1 MHVYKDKHTKM
12 NISLNLRGRA
22 PSLTLNTLL
31 FDGDGNVIIYVPVT
45 QIMGNF
51 ISLPIEILKFNVK
64 RLLATSKVKYSEDEL
79 VAALKRN
86 ERVAFEF
93 LYDHYSGAL
102 FNIICKTV
110 RDEERAADVLQE
122 SFLKIWKNIASYNP
136 EKGRLF
142 TWILNI
148 ARNGAIDSAR
158 VEGRKPMMDD
168 IENRAVQNEP
178 DVSGALDTTSSE
190 IKSIVNMLRPE
201 RKILIDMAYFQGYTH
216 EEISEELQ
224 IPLGTVKSRIRTALQ
239 ELKQYFA
246 A

>member
-1 MHVYKDKHTKM
+1 MRT
-12 NISLNLRGRA
+12 IQARLGA
-22 PSLTLNTLL
+22 PPMWKAIAVSGTQGTGTIIWNGSAL
-31 FDGDGNVIIYVPVT
+31 FY
-45 QIMGNF
+45 GNF
-51 ISLPIEILKFNVK
+51 ASLPVSNLELKVK
-64 RLLATSKVKYSEDEL
+64 QLLATSKVKYSEEEL
-79 VAALKRN
+79 VLALKRN
-86 ERVAFEF
+86 ERTAFEF

-102 FNIICKTV
+102 FNIISKTL

-142 TWILNI
+142 TWIMNI
-148 ARNGAIDSAR
+148 ARNGAIDAVR
-158 VEGRKPMMDD
+158 VEGRKPAMDD
-168 IENRAVQNEP
+168 IDDRAVLNERDVYEDSQN
-178 DVSGALDTTSSE
+178 SSSE
-190 IKSIVNMLRPE
+190 MKAIINMLRPE

-216 EEISEELQ
+216 EEISEELS

>member
-1 MHVYKDKHTKM
+1 MIH
-12 NISLNLRGRA
+12 S
-22 PSLTLNTLL
+22 PSLLIGAAPPGSG
-31 FDGDGNVIIYVPVT
+31 FFSHDGQRQVIIYLPCN
-45 QIMGNF
+45 QILENF
-51 ISLPIEILKFNVK
+51 ISLPIRNVKLNVK
-64 RLLATSKVKYSEDEL
+64 RLLATSKVKYSEEEL

-86 ERVAFEF
+86 ERAAFEF

-110 RDEERAADVLQE
+110 RDEERAADVMQE

-148 ARNGAIDSAR
+148 ARNGAIDAAR
-158 VEGRKPMMDD
+158 VEGRKPIMDD
-168 IENRAVQNEP
+168 INDRVALNER
-178 DVSGALDTTSSE
+178 DTSDELSTASSE

-216 EEISEELQ
+216 EEISDELK

-239 ELKQYFA
+239 ELKQYFTV
-246 A
+246 

>member
-1 MHVYKDKHTKM
+1 MINSADM
-12 NISLNLRGRA
+12 MIGAPPPGSESILNCGKK
-22 PSLTLNTLL
+22 PI
-31 FDGDGNVIIYVPVT
+31 IIYLPEN
-45 QIMGNF
+45 QFLGNF
-51 ISLPIEILKFNVK
+51 ISLPIRNVKFNVK

-79 VAALKRN
+79 VVALKRN
-86 ERVAFEF
+86 ERAAFEF

-102 FNIICKTV
+102 FNIICKTL

-148 ARNGAIDSAR
+148 ARNGAIDAAR
-158 VEGRKPMMDD
+158 VEGRKPAMDD
-168 IENRAVQNEP
+168 IDDRAAQNER
-178 DVSGALDTTSSE
+178 DTSEELSTASSE

-216 EEISEELQ
+216 EEISEELK

-239 ELKQYFA
+239 ELKHYFA
-246 A
+246 V